1 MSKSEDLFARAR
13 RVSPGGVHSPVRAF
27 KGVGGTP
34 RFMTGGNGAL
44 IRDVDGRELI
54 DFCMAFGP
62 LILGHGNRAVGDAA
76 VDAIELLARDG
87 LTQRVPAHLESWT
100 ALCRA
105 GASMIISYGAREA
118 RQWLSA

>member
-1 MSKSEDLFARAR
+1 VSGLSESLIERAR

-34 RFMTGGNGAL
+34 RFMTGGAGAM

-62 LILGHGNRAVGDAA
+62 LILGHGNAAVRQAA
-76 VDAIELLARDG
+76 VD
-87 LTQRVPAHLESWT
+87 
-100 ALCRA
+100 
-105 GASMIISYGAREA
+105 
-118 RQWLSA
+118 